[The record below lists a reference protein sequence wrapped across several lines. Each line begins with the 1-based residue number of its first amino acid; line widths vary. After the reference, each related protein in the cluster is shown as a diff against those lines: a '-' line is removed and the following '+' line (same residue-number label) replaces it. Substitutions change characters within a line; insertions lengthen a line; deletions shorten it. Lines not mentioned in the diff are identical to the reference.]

1 MRRKQKVFRTSMAR
15 IDNQQLLHR
24 TPIETNC
31 GLVTPSIVMNHN
43 IDCHEDIHPILAAN
57 ISMYISKINPLNAI
71 INYFKIIISKYFRIS
86 ENKI

>member
-1 MRRKQKVFRTSMAR
+1 MAR

-57 ISMYISKINPLNAI
+57 ISKYNSNPCTTIIKYLKTKITMFIRTFDKKVPSRDSSNI
-71 INYFKIIISKYFRIS
+71 FRY
-86 ENKI
+86 